1 MKKII
6 KILAFGFILAL
17 LFGSVSTVFA
27 YESYDTYTYS
37 IDGVPM
43 MSPTAYVADQT
54 YRWYDMGLD
63 KPLNSTTDIFADSD
77 GNIYLADKGNN
88 RVVVLN
94 KYYSHVATI
103 DTYVDE
109 YGREQSLL
117 APQGLYVTNPDDPVG
132 SYIYVCD
139 TGNCRIVIFDRE
151 YNYVRTIN
159 RPDVDESLLSS
170 EQFVPQAIAVDL
182 YGRIFIVSS
191 EINKGV
197 LVLSGEGDFT
207 GFIGQQKVKGNFIDQ
222 IWQSFMSDEE
232 RANQIKLSVPFNNI
246 TVDEYG
252 FIYVTTH
259 HIDAADRFAALR
271 SKSADF
277 SPVKKLNST
286 GIEIMKRNGF
296 FDPSGEVVD
305 SFHMEEVSTIKD
317 VALGPEGSW
326 TLLDYDRSRLF
337 TYDQN
342 GNLLFAFGDRGSQLG
357 NGEDLAGLTYQT
369 VEIDGEKV
377 HYILLLDK
385 DGSTNSFKIQIYSP
399 TDYCDTI
406 MNALRNQNE
415 HNYAESIDYWQEVLT
430 KNNNFD
436 LAYIGIG
443 KALYSQAKYDE
454 AQDMLEKAYETEYAS
469 KAFSEQRKAI
479 MGKILIPVVIVAVI
493 VLVAIAKFLGYAK
506 KKNKAATLK
515 VGRKTYWEELLYP
528 FHLVFH
534 PFDGFWDLKHEKR
547 GSVRAAT
554 TILAITIISFFY
566 NSVGKGYLHN
576 PRGTYSTIFVQI
588 LSIAVPVLLWT
599 VANWCL
605 TTLFDGEG
613 GLKDIYIATCYSLSP
628 LPVFVFISTVL
639 TNVMTV
645 SEGSMVSLI
654 ITVGFAWVI
663 MLLFFGTLVTHDYS
677 LGKNIITILG
687 TIVAMVVIMFVA
699 ILFSSLVVKMV
710 TFVISLVTEIAGRV

>member
-1 MKKII
+1 MNKMKKTVKVIV
-6 KILAFGFILAL
+6 FAL
-17 LFGSVSTVFA
+17 LLTLLVGTVSVFG

-37 IDGVPM
+37 IDGEPM

-54 YRWYDMGLD
+54 YRWYDMKLD
-63 KPLNSTTDIFADSD
+63 KPLASASDIFSDND
-77 GNIYLADKGNN
+77 GNIYIADKGNN
-88 RVVVLN
+88 RIVVLN

-103 DTYVDE
+103 DSYVDE
-109 YGREQSLL
+109 YGKAQTLKE
-117 APQGLYVTNPDDPVG
+117 PQGLYVTNPDDPVG

-139 TGNCRIVIFDRE
+139 TGNARIVIFDRD
-151 YNYVRTIN
+151 YKYVRTIN
-159 RPDVDESLLSS
+159 RPDVDESLLSA
-170 EQFVPQAIAVDL
+170 ENFVPQAIAVDL

-207 GFIGQQKVKGNFIDQ
+207 GFIGQQKVKVSFIDR

-232 RANQIKLSVPFNNI
+232 RAKQIKLSVPFNNI
-246 TVDEYG
+246 TVDEHG
-252 FIYVTTH
+252 FIYVTTN
-259 HIDAADRFAALR
+259 HIDKADRFAALR

-286 GIEIMKRNGF
+286 GVEIMKRNGF

-305 SFHMEEVSTIKD
+305 SFHTNDVSNIID

-326 TLLDYDRSRLF
+326 TILDYDRSRLF

-357 NGEDLAGLTYQT
+357 NGEELAGMTYQE
-369 VEIDGEKV
+369 VDGV
-377 HYILLLDK
+377 QYILLLDK
-385 DGSTNSFKIQIYSP
+385 DGNTGSYKVQVYSP
-399 TDYCDTI
+399 TDYCNTI
-406 MNALRNQNE
+406 MNALYNQNE
-415 HNYAESIDYWQEVLT
+415 HNYEESIEFWQDVLT

-443 KALYSQAKYDE
+443 KALYSQGNYTE
-454 AQDMLEKAYETEYAS
+454 AIEMLKKAYETEYAS
-469 KAFSEQRKAI
+469 KAFAEQRKNL
-479 MGKILIPVVIVAVI
+479 MGKILIPIIIAAVVIL
-493 VLVAIAKFLGYAK
+493 VLIFKFLGYAK

-554 TILAITIISFFY
+554 TILGITILSFFY
-566 NSVGKGYLHN
+566 NAIGKGYLHD
-576 PRGTYSTIFVQI
+576 PRGGYSTIFVQI
-588 LSIAVPVLLWT
+588 LSIAVPVLLWS

-613 GLKDIYIATCYSLSP
+613 GFKDIYIATCYSLAP
-628 LPVFVFISTVL
+628 LPIFVIISTIL
-639 TNVMTV
+639 TNVMTAT
-645 SEGSMVSLI
+645 EGTMVSLI
-654 ITVGFAWVI
+654 ITIGFAWVI

-677 LGKNIITILG
+677 LGKNVVTVLG

-710 TFVISLVTEIAGRV
+710 TFVISLFTEIANRV